1 MLIPDN
7 ITEFESNGEKLMY
20 FNFKNDG
27 SARNMY
33 VLHSVFT
40 NYHLQNVSGELDFLV
55 LAPGMGIFAIE
66 VKHGRVAR
74 KDGVWEFTNKKGKTT
89 KKTKS
94 PFAQVSHTMHSL
106 RNFIVN
112 KVKDNQK
119 QREKLSN
126 LLWGTGVAFTS
137 FEYLPDVGQE
147 AESWQIFIKEGLR
160 MKIGQYINSLSI
172 GFHNKFS
179 GKPWYDSNESR
190 PTRKDCEMIIQIIR
204 GDFDTSYTDL
214 NKLRESDQLIE
225 EFTKEQFQLLDITN
239 YNDRCLFEGAAG
251 TGKTLL
257 ALELFRRKVERNLK
271 IGLFCYNR
279 KLGKH
284 LSFLT
289 EKLKTKSNYY
299 AGSLHGYLLQNT
311 DINISKY
318 DHNFFSEELPFEF
331 LLQKEDLSNEEKF
344 DFLVIDEAQD
354 LITPYYLE
362 VFDHV
367 LKGGLKKGLWT
378 FFGDFSNQAIFLN
391 QSQQDLFSLLKQ
403 KSDFVNLPPLKVN
416 CRNTKVI
423 ARQNTLLTGTK
434 FPEFL
439 HGGLQGKPI
448 VQRFPAKGSYIL
460 VIEKIVRELQ
470 ETGIPVSD
478 IILLAPRKFDSS
490 TLGSSEFIKKLFGD
504 GLSFSTIQA
513 YKGLEKNIV
522 IIYDFNELASGHA
535 QCLLYVALSRA
546 RQMLYIV
553 LDNNLE
559 KEYNK
564 LIQNN
569 LSKLD

>member
-559 KEYNK
+559 KEYNQ

>member
-74 KDGVWEFTNKKGKTT
+74 KNGVWEFTNKQGKTF
-89 KKTKS
+89 KKAKS
-94 PFAQVSHTMHSL
+94 PFAQVSHTMHSI
-106 RNFIVN
+106 RNFILN
-112 KVKDNQK
+112 KVKNNQK
-119 QREKLSN
+119 QKEKLSN

-147 AESWQIFIKEGLR
+147 AESWQILIKEGLR
-160 MKIGQYINSLSI
+160 MKIDQYVNSLSI

-214 NKLRESDQLIE
+214 NKLRENDQLIE

-257 ALELFRRKVERNLK
+257 ALELFRRKVNQNLK

-279 KLGKH
+279 KLGEH
-284 LSFLT
+284 LSFLA
-289 EKLKTKSNYY
+289 EKLKPKSNYY
-299 AGSLHGYLLQNT
+299 TGSLHGYLLQNT
-311 DINISKY
+311 GINISRY

-403 KSDFVNLPPLKVN
+403 KSDFVNHPPLKVN

-423 ARQNTLLTGTK
+423 ARQNTLLTGTR

-448 VQRFPAKGSYIL
+448 VQKFPAKNSYIQ
-460 VIEKIVRELQ
+460 VVENIVREQ
-470 ETGIPVSD
+470 TETGIPASD

-522 IIYDFNELASGHA
+522 ITYDFNELASDQA
-535 QCLLYVALSRA
+535 QSLLYVALSRA
-546 RQMLYIV
+546 RQMLYII